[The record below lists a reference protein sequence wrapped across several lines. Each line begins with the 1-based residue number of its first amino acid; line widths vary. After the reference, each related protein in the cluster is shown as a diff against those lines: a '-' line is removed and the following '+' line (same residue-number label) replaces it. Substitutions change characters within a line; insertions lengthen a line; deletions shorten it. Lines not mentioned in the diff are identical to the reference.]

1 MESKMKLALVG
12 NCQLEVLGDLIKN
25 HPALH
30 EDKFTYVFNTPIYKL
45 NEKEH
50 LLNFYHELEQC
61 DVIFMQY
68 HSRRWGA
75 LSTAS
80 LSQYFDLTILP
91 TLESR
96 VSTPQLGY
104 YDLPI
109 PDLMVYIDYRFLHL
123 YLTGHNHR
131 DAVSRYHQVQLS
143 STKQLAMLEEDAKK
157 YKTLY
162 QNGKVCFDYSED
174 YFRGV
179 SENTGSYST
188 ISHPNNEHLGL
199 LLRAIYQHIF
209 GSSEKFDLQGNDMLL
224 NYTAPKMGS
233 GDESYFMMRPTG
245 LSLAGKINFAF
256 FEHQDKAMLQ
266 HALLKSAYY
275 QSLSAEYMN
284 I

>member
-1 MESKMKLALVG
+1 MKLALVG

-25 HPALH
+25 HSALH
-30 EDKFTYVFNTPIYKL
+30 EGKFSYVFNTPIYKL

-61 DVIFMQY
+61 DAIFMQY
-68 HSRRWGA
+68 HSKKWGA
-75 LSTAS
+75 FSTAS
-80 LSQYFDLTILP
+80 LSQYFDIRLLP

-104 YDLPI
+104 YDQSI
-109 PDLMVYIDYRFLHL
+109 PDLMVYVDYRFLHL
-123 YLTGHNHR
+123 YLTGHNHL

-143 STKQLAMLEEDAKK
+143 STKQLALLEEDAKK
-157 YKTLY
+157 YKALY
-162 QNGKVCFDYSED
+162 QNGNVCFDYSED

-199 LLRAIYQHIF
+199 LLRAIYQQIF

-224 NYTAPKMGS
+224 NYTAPKLGS
-233 GDESYFMMRPTG
+233 GDDTYYMMRPTG

-256 FEHQDKAMLQ
+256 FEYQDKTMLKN
-266 HALLKSAYY
+266 ALLKSAYY
-275 QSLSAEYMN
+275 QSLSGEYMN